1 MHENSYIH
9 QADFSATIVDHLKS
23 MIAVV
28 DVKSLELVD
37 LNRYGLDFYGQKD
50 FETFKRSRICIYE
63 TFQKV
68 DDPLFLQDDGLG
80 SMWIMDILDDTSVN
94 KVMISGR
101 IFRVLGYMANET
113 HMIVTFD
120 DITELE
126 RQNSAMVQQ
135 NQLLES
141 YMDIID
147 QFTLVTKSDPYGKL
161 TYVNETF
168 CRVFG
173 YTSKEL
179 IGRPLKDIIA
189 PTVVNTLFPQ
199 IRECMDEVKTWNGV
213 FEGYSKTAQDIYLKA
228 TIAPILNSDQVSY
241 TFFGMYENVTDLHE
255 QQFEELSESIEKALD
270 INLQLI
276 VDAIPMC
283 AVIVDAQSR
292 IQAANGLF
300 DELSFG
306 FKDTLAA
313 IDELFIPQEEFV
325 SSDPIFDWKD
335 LAIDLSI
342 SEVPRVMIDVDG
354 IQTIFELYIQK
365 YADSDSYVL
374 CFTRTCDRGL

>member
-1 MHENSYIH
+1 MHEHSYIR
-9 QADFSATIVDHLKS
+9 QTDFAITIIDHLQS

-28 DVKSLELVD
+28 DVKNLELVD
-37 LNRYGLDFYGQKD
+37 LNRYALNFYDKKD
-50 FETFKRSRICIYE
+50 FADFKESHVEIYK

-68 DDPLFLQDDGLG
+68 DDPLFLQDNGLG
-80 SMWIMDILDDTSVN
+80 SMWIMDILNDTSVN
-94 KVMISGR
+94 KVMILGR
-101 IFRVLGYMANET
+101 IFRILGYMANET

-147 QFTLVTKSDPYGKL
+147 QFTLVSKSDPYGKL

-179 IGRPLKDIIA
+179 IGRPLKEIMA
-189 PTVVNTLFPQ
+189 PAVVNTLFPK

-213 FEGYSKTAQDIYLKA
+213 FEGYSKTAQVIYLKA
-228 TIAPILNSDQVSY
+228 TIAPILNSDQISY
-241 TFFGMYENVTDLHE
+241 TFFGMYENITDLHE

-276 VDAIPMC
+276 VDSIPMC
-283 AVIVDAQSR
+283 AVIVDEESR
-292 IQAANGLF
+292 IVAANALF

-313 IDELFIPQEEFV
+313 IDELFIPQEGCV
-325 SSDPIFDWKD
+325 YSDPIFDWKD
-335 LAIDLSI
+335 IALDLSLNDT
-342 SEVPRVMIDVDG
+342 PRVLIELDG
-354 IQTIFELYIQK
+354 VRTIYDLFIQQYE
-365 YADSDSYVL
+365 DSDYYVL
-374 CFTRTCDRGL
+374 CFVPTCASGL

>member
-1 MHENSYIH
+1 MNENSYIR
-9 QADFSATIVDHLKS
+9 QADFSITIIDHLQS

-37 LNRYGLDFYGQKD
+37 LNAYALNFYEKKD
-50 FETFKRSRICIYE
+50 FEAFKQSYTSIYK

-94 KVMISGR
+94 KVMIKGK

-126 RQNSAMVQQ
+126 RQNSAIVQQ

-141 YMDIID
+141 YMEIID

-161 TYVNETF
+161 TYVNDTF

-179 IGRPLKDIIA
+179 IGRPLKEVISPA
-189 PTVVNTLFPQ
+189 VARTLYPQ
-199 IRECMDEVKTWNGV
+199 IRECMEEVKTWNGV
-213 FEGYSKTAQDIYLKA
+213 FEGYSKTSKVIYLQA
-228 TIAPILNSDQVSY
+228 TIAPILNSDQISY
-241 TFFGMYENVTDLHE
+241 TFFGIYENVTDIHE

-270 INLQLI
+270 INLQII
-276 VDAIPMC
+276 VDSIPMC
-283 AVIVDAQSR
+283 AVIVDRQSR
-292 IQAANGLF
+292 IQAANALF

-306 FKDTLAA
+306 FKDALDS
-313 IDELFIPQEEFV
+313 IDELLIPQEGFI

-335 LAIDLSI
+335 LAIELSI
-342 SEVPRVMIDVDG
+342 SEVPRVMIHVDG
-354 IQTIFELYIQK
+354 MQTIFELYIQK
-365 YADSDSYVL
+365 YADSDSYVV
-374 CFTRTCDRGL
+374 CFTKSLERGF

>member
-1 MHENSYIH
+1 MHEHSYIR
-9 QADFSATIVDHLKS
+9 QTDFAITIIDHLQS

-28 DVKSLELVD
+28 DVKNLELVD
-37 LNRYGLDFYGQKD
+37 LNRYALNFYDKKD
-50 FETFKRSRICIYE
+50 FADFKESHVEIYK

-68 DDPLFLQDDGLG
+68 DDPLFLQDNGLG
-80 SMWIMDILDDTSVN
+80 SMWIMDILNDTSVN
-94 KVMISGR
+94 KVMILGR
-101 IFRVLGYMANET
+101 IFRILGYMANET

-147 QFTLVTKSDPYGKL
+147 QFTLVSKSDPYGKL

-179 IGRPLKDIIA
+179 IGRPLKEIMA
-189 PTVVNTLFPQ
+189 PAVVNTLFPK

-213 FEGYSKTAQDIYLKA
+213 FEGYSKTAQVIYLKA
-228 TIAPILNSDQVSY
+228 TIAPILNSDQISY
-241 TFFGMYENVTDLHE
+241 TFFGMYENITDLHE

-276 VDAIPMC
+276 VDSIPMC
-283 AVIVDAQSR
+283 AVIVDEESR
-292 IQAANGLF
+292 IVAANALF

-313 IDELFIPQEEFV
+313 IDELFIPQEGCV
-325 SSDPIFDWKD
+325 YSDPIFDWKD
-335 LAIDLSI
+335 IALDLSLNDT
-342 SEVPRVMIDVDG
+342 PRVLIELDG
-354 IQTIFELYIQK
+354 VRTIYDLFIQQYE
-365 YADSDSYVL
+365 DSDHYVL
-374 CFTRTCDRGL
+374 CFVPTCVSGL

>member
-1 MHENSYIH
+1 MNEKSYIH
-9 QADFSATIVDHLKS
+9 QVDFSTTIVDHLKS
-23 MIAVV
+23 MVAVV

-37 LNRYGLDFYGQKD
+37 LNRYGLDFYGKKD
-50 FETFKRSRICIYE
+50 FESFKQSRICIYE

-68 DDPLFLQDDGLG
+68 DDPLFLQNDGLG
-80 SMWIMDILDDTSVN
+80 SMWIMDILDDASVN

-101 IFRVLGYMANET
+101 IFRVLGYMANEIY
-113 HMIVTFD
+113 MIITFD
-120 DITELE
+120 DITDME
-126 RQNSAMVQQ
+126 RQNSAMIQQ

-199 IRECMDEVKTWNGV
+199 IRECMDEVKTWNGI
-213 FEGYSKTAQDIYLKA
+213 FDGYSKSAQDIYLKA
-228 TIAPILNSDQVSY
+228 TIAPILNSDQISY
-241 TFFGMYENVTDLHE
+241 TFFGMYENITDLHE

-270 INLQLI
+270 INIQLI
-276 VDAIPMC
+276 ADSIPMC
-283 AVIVDAQSR
+283 AVIVDGQSR
-292 IQAANGLF
+292 IQAANALF
-300 DELSFG
+300 DERSFG
-306 FKDTLAA
+306 FKDLLVP
-313 IDELFIPQEEFV
+313 IDELFIPKEGFI

-342 SEVPRVMIDVDG
+342 NEVPRVLIDMDG
-354 IQTIFELYIQK
+354 ILTIFELYIQK
-365 YADSDSYVL
+365 YADSDNYVL
-374 CFTRTCDRGL
+374 CFTRTCERGL

>member
-1 MHENSYIH
+1 MHENNYIQ
-9 QADFSATIVDHLKS
+9 QADFSITIIDHLKS

-37 LNRYGLDFYGQKD
+37 LNQYALDFYDKKD
-50 FETFKRSRICIYE
+50 FESFKQSYISIDK

-80 SMWIMDILDDTSVN
+80 SMWIMDILDDTAVN
-94 KVMISGR
+94 KVMILGQ

-113 HMIVTFD
+113 YMIVTFD

-126 RQNSAMVQQ
+126 RQNSAIVQQ

-168 CRVFG
+168 CRIFG

-179 IGRPLKDIIA
+179 IGRPLKEIIA

-213 FEGYSKTAQDIYLKA
+213 FEGYSKSAQVIYLQA
-228 TIAPILNSDQVSY
+228 TIAPILNSDQISY
-241 TFFGMYENVTDLHE
+241 TFFGMYENITSLHKK
-255 QQFEELSESIEKALD
+255 QLDELSDSIEKALD

-276 VDAIPMC
+276 ADAIPIC

-292 IQAANGLF
+292 IQAANAFF

-306 FKDTLAA
+306 FNDSLVT
-313 IDELFIPQEEFV
+313 IDELFIPQEGFV

-335 LAIDLSI
+335 LAIDLSF
-342 SEVPRVMIDVDG
+342 SEVPRVLIDIDG
-354 IQTIFELYIQK
+354 IHTIFELYIQK

-374 CFTRTCDRGL
+374 CFMRTCERGL

>member
-1 MHENSYIH
+1 MHEKDYLH
-9 QADFSATIVDHLKS
+9 QNDFSITIIDHLQS

-37 LNRYGLDFYGQKD
+37 LNRYALDFYGIKD
-50 FETFKRSRICIYE
+50 FEAFKKSHTSIYK

-94 KVMISGR
+94 KVMILGR

-126 RQNSAMVQQ
+126 RQNSAIVQQ

-161 TYVNETF
+161 SYVNETF

-173 YTSKEL
+173 YASDEL
-179 IGRPLKDIIA
+179 IGRPLKEIIA
-189 PTVVNTLFPQ
+189 PTVVNSLFPE
-199 IRECMDEVKTWNGV
+199 IRECMDEVKTWNGI
-213 FEGYSKTAQDIYLKA
+213 FEGYSKTSQVIYLQA
-228 TIAPILNSDQVSY
+228 TIAPILNSDQISY
-241 TFFGMYENVTDLHE
+241 TFFGMYENITDLHE
-255 QQFEELSESIEKALD
+255 QRFEELSESIEKALD

-276 VDAIPMC
+276 VDAIPMS
-283 AVIVDAQSR
+283 AVVVDSQSH
-292 IQAANGLF
+292 IQAANAYF

-306 FKDTLAA
+306 FNDSLVA
-313 IDELFIPQEEFV
+313 IDELFIAEEGFV

-342 SEVPRVMIDVDG
+342 SETPRVLLDIDG
-354 IQTIFELYIQK
+354 IHTVFELYIQK
-365 YADSDSYVL
+365 YADSDDYVV
-374 CFTRTCDRGL
+374 CFVRTCERGL